1 MSENKLFDSK
11 GKGFKIFFIISLVI
25 VGLFV
30 LLPLYWIIITALKPA
45 NEAFSVN
52 PSLFPK
58 SITLDNFKQVITDER
73 ILIYLRNSLFVSFL
87 SSFITTVLC
96 TYAGYSFSKFNY
108 KGKKSLIMLVMT
120 AQMFPFAVLLL
131 TIYTVMRKFN
141 LLDNYISLIL
151 SFVTFTLPMGTLTLK
166 SYFDEIPDS
175 LIESGNID
183 GASRMTIMHKIIF
196 PLVVPGVIST
206 AIYGFVWSWNDLLYS
221 LTLVTSATKRTLAPG
236 LSLTYM
242 GEFQNNWSNM
252 MAASIFVSIPVALI
266 FIFLQRYFIQGITS
280 GSVKG

>member
-30 LLPLYWIIITALKPA
+30 LLPLYWIIITALKPT

-58 SITLDNFKQVITDER
+58 SITFDNFKQVITDER

-221 LTLVTSATKRTLAPG
+221 LTLITSATKRTLAPG

>member
-1 MSENKLFDSK
+1 MSENKLFDNKSR
-11 GKGFKIFFIISLVI
+11 GFKVFFILSMLV

-30 LLPLYWIIITALKPA
+30 LFPLYWIIITALKPA
-45 NEAFSVN
+45 TEAFNVN
-52 PSLFPK
+52 PSFFPK
-58 SITLDNFKQVITDER
+58 HITLENFKQVITDNR
-73 ILIYLRNSLFVSFL
+73 ILTYLKNSLFVSFT

-96 TYAGYSFSKFNY
+96 TYAGYSFSKFRYRGRN
-108 KGKKSLIMLVMT
+108 SFMLLVMT

-131 TIYTVMRKFN
+131 TIYTVMRRLN

-175 LIESGNID
+175 LIESGSID
-183 GASRMTIMHKIIF
+183 GASRFTIMHKIIF

-221 LTLVTSATKRTLAPG
+221 LTLVTSASKRTLAPG

>member
-1 MSENKLFDSK
+1 MSEYKLFDNKS
-11 GKGFKIFFIISLVI
+11 KGFKVFFILSMLV

-30 LLPLYWIIITALKPA
+30 LFPLYWIIITALKPA
-45 NEAFSVN
+45 TEAFNVN
-52 PSLFPK
+52 PSFFPK
-58 SITLDNFKQVITDER
+58 HITLENFKQVITDKR
-73 ILIYLRNSLFVSFL
+73 ILTYLKNSLFVSFT

-96 TYAGYSFSKFNY
+96 IYAGYSFSKFRYRGRN
-108 KGKKSLIMLVMT
+108 SFMLLVMT

-131 TIYTVMRKFN
+131 TIYTVMRRLN

-175 LIESGNID
+175 LIESGSID
-183 GASRMTIMHKIIF
+183 GASRFTIMHKIIF

-221 LTLVTSATKRTLAPG
+221 LTLVTSASKRTLAPG

>member
-1 MSENKLFDSK
+1 MSEYKLFDNKS
-11 GKGFKIFFIISLVI
+11 KGFKVFFILSIIV

-30 LLPLYWIIITALKPA
+30 LFPLYWIIITALKPA
-45 NEAFSVN
+45 TEAFNVN
-52 PSLFPK
+52 PSFFPK
-58 SITLDNFKQVITDER
+58 HITFENFKQVITDKR
-73 ILIYLRNSLFVSFL
+73 ILTYLKNSLFVSFT

-96 TYAGYSFSKFNY
+96 TYAGYSFSKFKYRGRN
-108 KGKKSLIMLVMT
+108 SFMLLVMT

-131 TIYTVMRKFN
+131 TIYTVMRRLN

-166 SYFDEIPDS
+166 SYFDEISDS
-175 LIESGNID
+175 LIESGSID
-183 GASRMTIMHKIIF
+183 GASRFTIMHKIVF

-221 LTLVTSATKRTLAPG
+221 LTLVTSASKRTLAPG

>member
-58 SITLDNFKQVITDER
+58 SITFDNFKQVITDER

>member
-87 SSFITTVLC
+87 SSFITTALC

-131 TIYTVMRKFN
+131 TIYTVMRNLN

>member
-1 MSENKLFDSK
+1 MSEYKLFDNKS
-11 GKGFKIFFIISLVI
+11 KGFKVFFILSMLV

-30 LLPLYWIIITALKPA
+30 LFPLYWIIITALKPA
-45 NEAFSVN
+45 TEAFNVN
-52 PSLFPK
+52 PSFFPK
-58 SITLDNFKQVITDER
+58 HITFENFKQVITDKR
-73 ILIYLRNSLFVSFL
+73 ILTYLKNSLFVSFT

-96 TYAGYSFSKFNY
+96 IYAGYSFSKFRYRGRN
-108 KGKKSLIMLVMT
+108 SFMLLVMT

-131 TIYTVMRKFN
+131 TIYTVMRRLN
-141 LLDNYISLIL
+141 LLDNYVSLIL

-175 LIESGNID
+175 LIESGSID
-183 GASRMTIMHKIIF
+183 GASRFTIMHKIIF

-221 LTLVTSATKRTLAPG
+221 LTLVTSASKRTLAPG

>member
-1 MSENKLFDSK
+1 MSENKLFDNKSR
-11 GKGFKIFFIISLVI
+11 GFKVFFILSMLV

-30 LLPLYWIIITALKPA
+30 LFPLYWIIITALKPA
-45 NEAFSVN
+45 TEAFNVN
-52 PSLFPK
+52 PSFFPK
-58 SITLDNFKQVITDER
+58 HITFENFKQVITDKR
-73 ILIYLRNSLFVSFL
+73 ILTYLKNSLFVSFT

-96 TYAGYSFSKFNY
+96 IYAGYSFSKFRYRGRN
-108 KGKKSLIMLVMT
+108 SFMLLVMT

-131 TIYTVMRKFN
+131 TIYTVMRRLN

-175 LIESGNID
+175 LIESGSID
-183 GASRMTIMHKIIF
+183 GASRFTIMHKIIF

-221 LTLVTSATKRTLAPG
+221 LTLVTSASKRTLAPG

>member
-1 MSENKLFDSK
+1 MPENKLFDSK
-11 GKGFKIFFIISLVI
+11 STGFKIFFTVSLVV

-30 LLPLYWIIITALKPA
+30 LFPLYWIIITALKPA
-45 NEAFSVN
+45 KDAFNVN
-52 PSLFPK
+52 PSIIPTH
-58 SITLDNFKQVITDER
+58 ITFENFKQVITDKR
-73 ILIYLRNSLFVSFL
+73 ILTYLKNSLFVSFL
-87 SSFITTVLC
+87 SSFITTALC
-96 TYAGYSFSKFNY
+96 TYAGYSFSKFRY
-108 KGKKSLIMLVMT
+108 RGRKSFMMLVMT

-131 TIYTVMRKFN
+131 TIYTVMRRFN

-196 PLVVPGVIST
+196 PLVVPGIIST

-221 LTLVTSATKRTLAPG
+221 LTLVTSASKRTLAPG

>member
-1 MSENKLFDSK
+1 MPENKLFDSK
-11 GKGFKIFFIISLVI
+11 STGFKIFFTISLVI

-30 LLPLYWIIITALKPA
+30 LFPLYWIIITALKPA
-45 NEAFSVN
+45 KDAFNVN
-52 PSLFPK
+52 PSLIPTH
-58 SITLDNFKQVITDER
+58 ITFENFKQVITDKR
-73 ILIYLRNSLFVSFL
+73 ILTYLKNSLFVSFL
-87 SSFITTVLC
+87 SSFITTALC
-96 TYAGYSFSKFNY
+96 TYAGYSFSKFRY
-108 KGKKSLIMLVMT
+108 RGRKSFMMLVMT

-131 TIYTVMRKFN
+131 TIYSVMRRFN

-183 GASRMTIMHKIIF
+183 GASRMMIMHKIIF
-196 PLVVPGVIST
+196 PLVIPGIIST

-221 LTLVTSATKRTLAPG
+221 LTLVTSASKRTLAPG

>member
-11 GKGFKIFFIISLVI
+11 GKGFKVFFIISLII

-58 SITLDNFKQVITDER
+58 SITFDNFKQVITDER

-131 TIYTVMRKFN
+131 TIYTVMRNLN

>member
-1 MSENKLFDSK
+1 MSEYKLFDNKS
-11 GKGFKIFFIISLVI
+11 KGFKVFFILSMLV

-30 LLPLYWIIITALKPA
+30 LFPLYWIIITALKPA
-45 NEAFSVN
+45 TEAFNVN
-52 PSLFPK
+52 PSFFPK
-58 SITLDNFKQVITDER
+58 HITFENFKQVITDKR
-73 ILIYLRNSLFVSFL
+73 ILTYLKNSLFVSFT

-96 TYAGYSFSKFNY
+96 IYAGYSFSKFRYRGRN
-108 KGKKSLIMLVMT
+108 SFMLLVMT

-131 TIYTVMRKFN
+131 TIYTVMRRLN

-175 LIESGNID
+175 LIESGSID
-183 GASRMTIMHKIIF
+183 GASRFTIMHKIIF

-221 LTLVTSATKRTLAPG
+221 LTLVTSASKRTLAPG

>member
-58 SITLDNFKQVITDER
+58 TITFDNFKQVITDER

-131 TIYTVMRKFN
+131 TIYTVMRNLN